1 VLIDA
6 SQSANPEFLKSFYK
20 VYLLDTTQP
29 NTCILSIPFNFNGD
43 FPNFQLEFDQASNLQ
58 IENHFYL
65 QYSLV
70 TKMVHVYLKY
80 LPYPYDK
87 PEIEFRIRFRVYGEP
102 SADKLSTKVYLQVLR
117 SQRPANQLEFSVPE
131 TPNKFIV
138 VHLNDNFRFN
148 QIIYAFDVVRPHFD
162 SQIVYRLLN
171 TDLYM
176 FQFEE
181 NLLRIIYPFSSLDD
195 FKRDS
200 YLVNALGF
208 LNNNNQ

>member
-1 VLIDA
+1 VFI
-6 SQSANPEFLKSFYK
+6 QSLYK

-29 NTCILSIPFNFNGD
+29 HTCILSIPFQYNGNFA
-43 FPNFQLEFDQASNLQ
+43 NFQIEFEQASNLQ

-65 QYSLV
+65 QYSLN
-70 TKMVHVYLKY
+70 TKMVYVYLKY

-87 PEIEFRIRFRVYGEP
+87 PKIEFKIRFKVHGVSVED
-102 SADKLSTKVYLQVLR
+102 ALSTKVLLEILK
-117 SQRPANQLEFSVPE
+117 SQQSDNHFKFKIPE

-138 VHLNDNFRFN
+138 VHLNNNFRFN
-148 QIIYAFDVVRPHFD
+148 QIIYAFETVNTRSN
-162 SQIVYRLLN
+162 SQISYKLLN

-176 FQFEE
+176 FQFEK

-200 YLVNALGF
+200 YLVSNSLKGY
-208 LNNNNQ
+208 L